1 MAPFGGLRIP
11 SGGVSYGQTAAVTH
25 EITIHCPDGQ
35 VKRIPLT
42 GVRLSVGRSSAAEIS
57 FPEDAGLSRQ
67 HFQLEAEN
75 GGWTVEDLG
84 SKNGTF
90 VNGNAVK
97 TRVRLEPGD
106 RISAGRLTIVFDP
119 AAGAA
124 PVVVFEGEETEGP
137 GSATFVT
144 SLEGALASQTRV
156 RTAGAPGA
164 AQVQALIKA
173 GRELAGNRPLAQL
186 FPVILDLAL
195 EAVGARRGVVMTMDD
210 GELTAQANKG
220 EGFRISTAV
229 RDRVLNLKAS
239 VLVRDTELD
248 DAFRGR
254 HSIVEQKVHT
264 LMAVPLQT
272 GDRIIGLIYVD
283 SPSMVREFSREDLSL
298 LTVMA
303 NVAAIRIEHARL
315 AEIEQ
320 ADRLLQ
326 RELEQAAEIQRS
338 LLPASPPAAEG
349 VDLAGYN
356 APCRTVGGDYYDFLR
371 AGDGRMLLLLGDV
384 SGKGMPA
391 SLLMVGMHARVHALA
406 ENLSDTGVLMSRLNA
421 ATCESCPSNRFVTLF
436 CAALDPATGELAWA
450 NAGHNPPFVVRAA
463 GEVAVLEG
471 GGPPLGIRRDARYEE
486 YRGRLGPGEML
497 VVYSDGVTEAT
508 NAAEEEFG
516 EARLGEVLCANRA
529 RPAVQV
535 VEAVRQ
541 AVADFTAGAPVADD
555 LTIVVARR

>member
-1 MAPFGGLRIP
+1 M
-11 SGGVSYGQTAAVTH
+11 TH
-25 EITIHCPDGQ
+25 EILIHCPDGQ
-35 VKRIPLT
+35 VSTVPLT
-42 GVRLSVGRSSAAEIS
+42 GARLSIGRSSAAEIC

-67 HFQLEAEN
+67 HFVLEPDGEA
-75 GGWTVEDLG
+75 WIVQDLG

-97 TRVRLEPGD
+97 AKVRLQPGD
-106 RISAGRLTIVFDP
+106 RITAGHLAIVYDP
-119 AAGAA
+119 RATGAA
-124 PVVVFEGEETEGP
+124 PVVVFERDEPEGP

-144 SLEGALASQTRV
+144 SLEGALSNPTRIYDAGGRGAS
-156 RTAGAPGA
+156 
-164 AQVQALIKA
+164 QVQALIKA
-173 GRELAGNRPLAQL
+173 GRELAGNRPLADL
-186 FPVILDLAL
+186 FPVILDLAV
-195 EAVGARRGVVMTMDD
+195 EAVGARRGVVMTME
-210 GELTAQANKG
+210 GAELVAQANKG
-220 EGFRISTAV
+220 EGFHISTAV
-229 RDRVLNLKAS
+229 RDRVLNLKDS
-239 VLVRDTELD
+239 VLVRDAQLD
-248 DAFRGR
+248 DAFRAR
-254 HSIVEQKVHT
+254 HSIVEQKVRT

-283 SPSMVREFSREDLSL
+283 SPILLREFTREDLNL

-326 RELEQAAEIQRS
+326 RDLQQAAEIQRG
-338 LLPASPPAAEG
+338 LLPASPPVVPG

-371 AGDGRMLLLLGDV
+371 GGDGRVVLLLGDV

-391 SLLMVGMHARVHALA
+391 SLLMMGMQARVHALA
-406 ENLSDTGVLMSRLNA
+406 ENLTEMGALMTRLNK

-436 CAALDPATGELAWA
+436 CAAVDAASGELAWA
-450 NAGHNPPFVVRAA
+450 NAGHNPPMLVRAD
-463 GEVAVLEG
+463 GRTDLLEG
-471 GGPPLGIRRDARYEE
+471 GGPPLGILRSACYHE
-486 YRGRLGPGEML
+486 YRGSIGAGEML

-516 EARLGEVLCANRA
+516 EERLAEVLRANRTRTA
-529 RPAVQV
+529 AQV

-541 AVADFTAGAPVADD
+541 AVTAFAAGAPVADD
-555 LTIVVARR
+555 LTIVVARRL